1 MSALPAIS
9 TLGPLVAA
17 AAVAA
22 AALVGCGVSSG
33 GSPSI
38 DRFDRPPELDPASAQ
53 IELRF
58 TDSSVPPEYNRSYVV
73 LVEDSTAHA
82 VVRSYDEVLHDER
95 IDLGSDRWAR
105 FVADVSSA
113 VDDLPNPGADSESCS
128 GGTQTELTV
137 RSGGAVRF
145 HVDIDDCGRG
155 QASEAAEAVDELMG
169 PVYKAVDL
177 ATLISIN

>member
-33 GSPSI
+33 GSSI
-38 DRFDRPPELDPASAQ
+38 DRFDRLPELDPVSAQ

-73 LVEDSTAHA
+73 LVEDATAHV

-95 IDLGSDRWAR
+95 IDLGSDRWER
-105 FVADVSSA
+105 FVADVSSE

-137 RSGGAVRF
+137 RSGGAVPF